1 LEPRDDV
8 TRLLRAWSDGD
19 DGAFDAL
26 VPLVYDDLRR
36 IARQHLR
43 RRGGALTLDTTAL
56 VHEAWLRLVDHDRV
70 EWEDRGHFLAVY
82 SVVTRNL
89 LVDLARRRAANK
101 RGGGRKRV
109 DLDRIELSVDE
120 QADLILALDS
130 ALQRLGDFDPR
141 LARVVECRFFAGL
154 TEDETA
160 RAMDCTE
167 RTVRRYWVKARA
179 LLQDLLEDEESRP

>member
-1 LEPRDDV
+1 M